1 MKIFLGIIA
10 ALTFL
15 IGVMLNKMAITVG
28 EQVYAAMYY
37 IMALISFCTLA
48 ILLRGSFRWNCDWLK
63 RECGIDDDRENAKIE
78 EADLSGVIL
87 DVDAPEDR
95 HLRER
100 DARN

>member
-1 MKIFLGIIA
+1 MP
-10 ALTFL
+10 
-15 IGVMLNKMAITVG
+15 
-28 EQVYAAMYY
+28 
-37 IMALISFCTLA
+37 S
-48 ILLRGSFRWNCDWLK
+48 ILVN
-63 RECGIDDDRENAKIE
+63 KIE